1 VLVLVLVLVL
11 VQDVAVLAL
20 DLLPSPAAE
29 DRTQTLQTL
38 QTLQIELT
46 LTVLSWYTLLTMNSR
61 DRREFQI
68 HVCFKEDI
76 HVCLKEDRTVPSR
89 GNSRGHIMKH
99 VKRKLNCIKIY

>member
-1 VLVLVLVLVL
+1 MLVLVLVLVL

-46 LTVLSWYTLLTMNSR
+46 LTVLSWYNLLTMNSR
-61 DRREFQI
+61 TGASSRYMYVSRR
-68 HVCFKEDI
+68 
-76 HVCLKEDRTVPSR
+76 TY
-89 GNSRGHIMKH
+89 M
-99 VKRKLNCIKIY
+99 YA